1 MDTLLLV
8 STLLSVHTSNV
19 PAKYDSAY
27 AAIMARPAVVK
38 LITLD
43 EAASITTREEIQA
56 NVPEGSGAT
65 VSYIDHQ

>member
-8 STLLSVHTSNV
+8 STLISVHTSNV

-27 AAIMARPAVVK
+27 VAMMNRPANVRM
-38 LITLD
+38 ITLD
-43 EAASITTREEIQA
+43 NAEAMDTRDMIQA